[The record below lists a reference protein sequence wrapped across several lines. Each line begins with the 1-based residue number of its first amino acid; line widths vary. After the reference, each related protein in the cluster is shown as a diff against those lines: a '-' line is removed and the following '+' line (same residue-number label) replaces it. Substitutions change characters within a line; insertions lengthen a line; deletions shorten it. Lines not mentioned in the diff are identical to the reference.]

1 MKIKIT
7 KKENNLNSILVTGA
21 SGYIG
26 SHTVLSLL
34 KKGNNV
40 VAIDNF
46 SNSKKNVI
54 KKIKKISNN
63 NFTFYKCDI
72 KNYKKLLSII
82 KQKKITSIIHFAAL
96 KSIEESN
103 LYPKLYFEK
112 IGFDPQLKYQFSDF

>member
-72 KNYKKLLSII
+72 KNYKKLFSII
-82 KQKKITSIIHFAAL
+82 KQKKNYLYNSFCCLKINRRVKSLSKIIF
-96 KSIEESN
+96 
-103 LYPKLYFEK
+103 
-112 IGFDPQLKYQFSDF
+112 